1 MSRFSGLVGIAGLAI
16 AGAGVAHFVKPDA
29 FEQITAVAFPENTQ
43 QHLYMD
49 GAAET
54 VLGLAL
60 ALRKTRRLA
69 VIGLLGYGGYL
80 AANVLK
86 NRTG

>member
-1 MSRFSGLVGIAGLAI
+1 MSKIIGLAGLGL
-16 AGAGVAHFVKPDA
+16 AGIGLAHFAKPDA
-29 FEQITAVAFPENTQ
+29 FESITAQAFPENTQ
-43 QHLYMD
+43 RHLYLD

-60 ALRKTRRLA
+60 VARKTRRLA

-80 AANVLK
+80 AANVFK
-86 NRTG
+86 NRAA

>member
-1 MSRFSGLVGIAGLAI
+1 MSRLVSVVGLAI
-16 AGAGVAHFVKPDA
+16 AGAGLAHFVKPEL
-29 FEQITAVAFPENTQ
+29 FEDITAIAFPDDTE
-43 QHLYMD
+43 QHIYMD

-60 ALRKTRRLA
+60 AVPKTRRLG

-80 AANVLK
+80 AVSVLK
-86 NRTG
+86 N

>member
-1 MSRFSGLVGIAGLAI
+1 MLVGIGGLAI
-16 AGAGVAHFVKPDA
+16 AGAGLAHLVKPDA
-29 FEQITAVAFPENTQ
+29 FEQVTAVAFPENTQ
-43 QHLYMD
+43 QHTYID
-49 GAAET
+49 GVAET

-69 VIGLLGYGGYL
+69 FVGLLGYGGYL

-86 NRTG
+86 NRAA

>member
-1 MSRFSGLVGIAGLAI
+1 MSKLLGLAGLGM
-16 AGAGVAHFVKPDA
+16 AGIGLAHFVKPDA
-29 FEQITAVAFPENTQ
+29 FESITAQAFPENTQ

-60 ALRKTRRLA
+60 AMPKTRKLA
-69 VIGLLGYGGYL
+69 MFGLLGYGGYL

-86 NRTG
+86 NRAA

>member
-1 MSRFSGLVGIAGLAI
+1 MSKLVGLAGLGM
-16 AGAGVAHFVKPDA
+16 AGIGLAHFAKPDA
-29 FEQITAVAFPENTQ
+29 FESITAQAFPENTQ

-60 ALRKTRRLA
+60 AMPKTRKLA
-69 VIGLLGYGGYL
+69 VVGLLGYGGYL

-86 NRTG
+86 NRAA

>member
-1 MSRFSGLVGIAGLAI
+1 VSKIVTIAGLAI
-16 AGAGVAHFVKPDA
+16 AGAGLAHFVKPDA
-29 FEQITAVAFPENTQ
+29 FEGLTATAFPENTQ
-43 QHLYMD
+43 QHLYID

-60 ALRKTRRLA
+60 ALRKTRKLA
-69 VIGLLGYGGYL
+69 MIGLLGYGGYL

-86 NRTG
+86 NQTA

>member
-1 MSRFSGLVGIAGLAI
+1 MAGT
-16 AGAGVAHFVKPDA
+16 GVAHLVKPDA
-29 FEQITAVAFPENTQ
+29 FEQITAVAFPENTR

-60 ALRKTRRLA
+60 ALRKTRKLA
-69 VIGLLGYGGYL
+69 LIGLLGYGGYL

-86 NRTG
+86 NRTA

>member
-1 MSRFSGLVGIAGLAI
+1 LSKLIGLAGLGM
-16 AGAGVAHFVKPDA
+16 AGIGLAHFVKPDA
-29 FEQITAVAFPENTQ
+29 FESITAQAFPENTQ

-60 ALRKTRRLA
+60 VMPKTRKLA
-69 VIGLLGYGGYL
+69 VVGLLGYGGYL

-86 NRTG
+86 NRAA

>member
-1 MSRFSGLVGIAGLAI
+1 MSKVVSLVGLGIAGVGL
-16 AGAGVAHFVKPDA
+16 AHFVKPEA
-29 FEQITAVAFPENTQ
+29 FEDITAMAFPDNTE

-60 ALRKTRRLA
+60 AVPKTRKLG

-86 NRTG
+86 NRAA

>member
-1 MSRFSGLVGIAGLAI
+1 MAKSSMLAGIAGLAI
-16 AGAGVAHFVKPDA
+16 AGTGLAHLAKPDA
-29 FEQITAVAFPENTQ
+29 FEHVTAVAFPENTQ
-43 QHLYMD
+43 QHTYID

-86 NRTG
+86 NRAA

>member
-1 MSRFSGLVGIAGLAI
+1 MSKVVGLVGLGIAGFGL
-16 AGAGVAHFVKPDA
+16 AHFVKPEA
-29 FEQITAVAFPENTQ
+29 FESITATAFPTDTE
-43 QHLYMD
+43 QHLYID

-60 ALRKTRRLA
+60 AAPKTRKLGA
-69 VIGLLGYGGYL
+69 IGLLGYGGYL

-86 NRTG
+86 NRAA

>member
-1 MSRFSGLVGIAGLAI
+1 MSKIVSIAGLAI
-16 AGAGVAHFVKPDA
+16 AGAGLAHFIKPDA
-29 FEQITAVAFPENTQ
+29 FEGATAVAFPETTRP
-43 QHLYMD
+43 HLYMD

-60 ALRKTRRLA
+60 AVRKTRKLA
-69 VIGLLGYGGYL
+69 LIGLLGYGGYL

-86 NRTG
+86 NRTA

>member
-1 MSRFSGLVGIAGLAI
+1 MSRVAGLVGLGITGVGL
-16 AGAGVAHFVKPDA
+16 AHFVKPEA
-29 FEQITAVAFPENTQ
+29 FEEITAMALPQNTQ
-43 QHLYMD
+43 QHLYTD

-60 ALRKTRRLA
+60 AWPKTRKLA

-80 AANVLK
+80 AANVVK
-86 NRTG
+86 NRAE

>member
-1 MSRFSGLVGIAGLAI
+1 MAKSSMLVGIGGLAI
-16 AGAGVAHFVKPDA
+16 AGTGLAHLVKPDA
-29 FEQITAVAFPENTQ
+29 FEQVTAVAFPENTQ
-43 QHLYMD
+43 QHTYID

-86 NRTG
+86 NRAA

>member
-1 MSRFSGLVGIAGLAI
+1 MAKLVGIAGLAM
-16 AGAGVAHFVKPDA
+16 AGAGLAHLVKPEA
-29 FEQITAVAFPENTQ
+29 FEQVTAVAFPENTQ
-43 QHLYMD
+43 QHTYID

-54 VLGLAL
+54 ALGLAL
-60 ALRKTRRLA
+60 ALRKTRKLA

-86 NRTG
+86 NRTA

>member
-1 MSRFSGLVGIAGLAI
+1 MSKIATLAGLGL
-16 AGAGVAHFVKPDA
+16 AGIGVAHFVKPDA
-29 FEQITAVAFPENTQ
+29 FEELTATAFPENTQ

-54 VLGLAL
+54 ALGLAL
-60 ALRKTRRLA
+60 AVPKTRKLA

-86 NRTG
+86 NRAA

>member
-1 MSRFSGLVGIAGLAI
+1 MSKLVGLAGLGM
-16 AGAGVAHFVKPDA
+16 AGIGLAHFVKPDA
-29 FEQITAVAFPENTQ
+29 FESITAQAFPENTQ
-43 QHLYMD
+43 QHLYLN

-60 ALRKTRRLA
+60 AMPKTRKLA
-69 VIGLLGYGGYL
+69 VVGLLGYGGYL

-86 NRTG
+86 NRAA

>member
-1 MSRFSGLVGIAGLAI
+1 MSKLVGLAGLTL
-16 AGAGVAHFVKPDA
+16 AGVGVAHFAKPDA
-29 FEQITAVAFPENTQ
+29 FESATAMAFPENTQ

-54 VLGLAL
+54 LLGLGLAVP
-60 ALRKTRRLA
+60 KTRKLA

-86 NRTG
+86 NRAA

>member
-1 MSRFSGLVGIAGLAI
+1 MSKVVGLVGLGMAGIGL
-16 AGAGVAHFVKPDA
+16 AHFVKPDA
-29 FEQITAVAFPENTQ
+29 FQSVTASAFPINTD
-43 QHLYMD
+43 QHIYID

-60 ALRKTRRLA
+60 AVPKTRRLA

-86 NRTG
+86 NRV

>member
-1 MSRFSGLVGIAGLAI
+1 MSKLVGLAGLGL
-16 AGAGVAHFVKPDA
+16 AGFGLAHFIKPDA
-29 FEQITAVAFPENTQ
+29 FEEITAMAFPEDTE

-54 VLGLAL
+54 ALGLAL
-60 ALRKTRRLA
+60 AIPKTRKLA
-69 VIGLLGYGGYL
+69 VVGLLGYGGYL

-86 NRTG
+86 NRTT

>member
-1 MSRFSGLVGIAGLAI
+1 MSKLVSLVGLGM
-16 AGAGVAHFVKPDA
+16 AGVGLAHFVKPEVFQD
-29 FEQITAVAFPENTQ
+29 ITATAFPDDTE
-43 QHLYMD
+43 QHLYID

-60 ALRKTRRLA
+60 AVPRTRKLG
-69 VIGLLGYGGYL
+69 VIGLIGYGGYL

-86 NRTG
+86 NRAA

>member
-1 MSRFSGLVGIAGLAI
+1 MSKIAGLAGLGL
-16 AGAGVAHFVKPDA
+16 AGIGLAHFVKPEA
-29 FEQITAVAFPENTQ
+29 FEEITATAFPENTQ

-60 ALRKTRRLA
+60 AVPKTRKLA

-86 NRTG
+86 NRAA